1 MAAGFARHLL
11 SRSGHYGI
19 AGEKPVGPPFPPVAC
34 PVRLGAMRC
43 LHPVLVAL
51 VLLLAPPARALELKI
66 ATWNLE
72 WLTDRPAG
80 AAGLPA
86 DVRPKRAEDVA
97 VLRGYAGRLA
107 ADIVAFQE
115 VDGPRNAAAV
125 FAPGAYALHLTA
137 DAVTQRVGFAV
148 RAGLRFTANPDLVGL
163 DVYPDAKYR
172 LRSGADITLETPG
185 GKLRLLAVHLK
196 TGCREDRPGAPSY
209 QCATLLRQLPVL
221 QGWIA
226 QRQAEGVPFVLLGD
240 FNRWMD
246 GRDRFYPALAAQ
258 APLLRATEGQSSPC
272 WGGGGFI
279 DHIIAGGAAR
289 GWMQPDSL
297 RVLVYQERG
306 VAWKERLSDHCPISV
321 RFHLPD

>member
-1 MAAGFARHLL
+1 MRFLHSLAFSIALALTMPAMA
-11 SRSGHYGI
+11 
-19 AGEKPVGPPFPPVAC
+19 V
-34 PVRLGAMRC
+34 
-43 LHPVLVAL
+43 
-51 VLLLAPPARALELKI
+51 ELKI

-72 WLTDRPAG
+72 WLTDRPVG
-80 AAGLPA
+80 TAGLPA
-86 DVRPKRAEDVA
+86 DVRPKQPDDVA
-97 VLRGYAGRLA
+97 VLRGYAGKLA
-107 ADIVAFQE
+107 ADVVAFQE
-115 VDGPRNAAAV
+115 VDGARNAAAV
-125 FAPGAYALHLTA
+125 FPPATYTLHLTG

-148 RAGLRFTANPDLVGL
+148 RNGLRFTANPDLAGL

-185 GKLRLLAVHLK
+185 GRLRLLAVHLK

-209 QCATLLRQLPVL
+209 QCATLMRQLPVL

-226 QRQAEGVPFVLLGD
+226 QRRAEGVPFVLLGD

-246 GRDRFYPALAAQ
+246 GRDSFYPALAAK

-306 VAWKERLSDHCPISV
+306 VAWKERLSDHCPVSV

>member
-1 MAAGFARHLL
+1 MRFLHSLALL
-11 SRSGHYGI
+11 I
-19 AGEKPVGPPFPPVAC
+19 A
-34 PVRLGAMRC
+34 
-43 LHPVLVAL
+43 
-51 VLLLAPPARALELKI
+51 VLLAQPAGGAELKV

-72 WLTDRPAG
+72 WLTDKPAG
-80 AAGLPA
+80 DPGLPS
-86 DVRPKRAEDVA
+86 DVRPKAPADVA
-97 VLRGYAGRLA
+97 VLRGYAVKLA
-107 ADIVAFQE
+107 ADIIGFQE
-115 VDGPRNAAAV
+115 VDGPRNAANV
-125 FAPGAYALHLTA
+125 FPPASYTLHLTG

-148 RAGLRFTANPDLVGL
+148 RNGLHFTANPDLVAL

-172 LRSGADITLETPG
+172 LRSGADITLETHG

-196 TGCREDRPGAPSY
+196 TGCREDRPGKPSY
-209 QCATLLRQLPVL
+209 PCATLMRQLPAL

-246 GRDRFYPALAAQ
+246 GRDSFYPALAAK
-258 APLLRATEGQSSPC
+258 APLLRATGGQSSPC

-306 VAWKERLSDHCPISV
+306 VAWKERLSDHCPVSV
-321 RFHLPD
+321 RFRLPD